1 MNLKDKVISEL
12 ENRTQSLKDEIEKN
26 AQIIQ
31 GLQSENKN
39 KANVIEGLE
48 NKLKESH
55 TK

>member
-1 MNLKDKVISEL
+1 MIAEL

-31 GLQSENKN
+31 GLQAENKN
-39 KANVIEGLE
+39 KSTHIESLE
-48 NKLKESH
+48 NKLKESL